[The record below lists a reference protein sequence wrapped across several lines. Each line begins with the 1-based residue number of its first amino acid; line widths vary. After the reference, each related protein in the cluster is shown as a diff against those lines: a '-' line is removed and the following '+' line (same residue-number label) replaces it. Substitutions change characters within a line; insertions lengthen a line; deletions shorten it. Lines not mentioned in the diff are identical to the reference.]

1 MVSHDYFVSLEH
13 VVTVHIVD
21 FLSLEIWLSVK
32 YVSLESGQRV
42 DYVSLETG
50 QKVDFVS
57 LETEHEFI
65 SCP

>member
-13 VVTVHIVD
+13 VARVHRVD
-21 FLSLEIWLSVK
+21 FLSLEIWLRVK

-42 DYVSLETG
+42 EYVSLETG

>member
-13 VVTVHIVD
+13 VVTVHRVD